1 MSDSPSAQVP
11 SAVPNLAPWGFAL
24 GVAGLF
30 PFLAL
35 GGIALLEPAY
45 RVAVHM
51 PLVAYGA
58 VILAFVGALHWGI
71 GMTLPA
77 AGAGQR
83 KLALAWSGAPAL
95 VAWLAIMLPV
105 GLDLAVLIAT
115 FWVHFAFDYH
125 LARQLPLPPWYL
137 PLRVALTVG
146 ATAALALALSVGTG
160 REAAPHHPFM
170 TGDESATC
178 PAQDDRPPGL
188 AI

>member
-30 PFLAL
+30 PSSPWAVSPCSNRP
-35 GGIALLEPAY
+35 I

-115 FWVHFAFDYH
+115 FWC
-125 LARQLPLPPWYL
+125 LLPRLPSGP
-137 PLRVALTVG
+137 A
-146 ATAALALALSVGTG
+146 ATSPRPGISPAPPSPSAPPAALAQ
-160 REAAPHHPFM
+160 PF
-170 TGDESATC
+170 
-178 PAQDDRPPGL
+178 P
-188 AI
+188 